1 MLDFCRAQKKYTSDN
16 PDAPDTE
23 PIAFVFDG
31 EREQVVNLAI
41 PEILTQFE
49 ELKCVLVKG
58 PASCSPME
66 TKRN

>member
-31 EREQVVNLAI
+31 EREQVVNLAT
-41 PEILTQFE
+41 PEILSQFE
-49 ELKCVLVKG
+49 ELKCLLVKV
-58 PASCSPME
+58 SKLFSF
-66 TKRN
+66 